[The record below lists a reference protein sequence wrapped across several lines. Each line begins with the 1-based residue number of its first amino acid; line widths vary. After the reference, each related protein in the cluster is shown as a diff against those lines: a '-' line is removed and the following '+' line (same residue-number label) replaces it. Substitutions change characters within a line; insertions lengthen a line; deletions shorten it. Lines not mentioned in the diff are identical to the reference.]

1 MDFVDNLMEDE
12 IERETL
18 LAKPTCFIIIGK
30 PLLDILSEGKVLPE
44 DKVLK
49 LILNR
54 LDSQDVEHYG
64 YVLSCLPLM
73 SEECLKIDEQIALI
87 KNLKLTPDFIINI
100 KYADKDLAKRLAG
113 LKQYPE
119 TGQLFTRDKW
129 QCEDVYIKKRDSKD
143 EAMEDKGVQ
152 AAGQGLKRDVIY
164 QMVWTPENLTRNA
177 LIRINMY
184 KDTVLKPLEDYMAA
198 HNPLYRMELDGHNT
212 PEELHSYVMS
222 RLGSLA
228 IKRVSIPILLNKAG
242 EELPEEADT
251 ADLLR
256 HMSSTNP
263 VAPGFRWTRS
273 RWGQTCPVALQEGRV
288 VPGQPELSVSFQ
300 DKLYILSS
308 SEAYQKFVTNPR
320 QYLLPPMPRPPCKV
334 SIVGPPQS
342 GNSTL
347 CKLLAQHYNALVLDA
362 EDLVQ
367 PILAK
372 IEQEKDTG
380 WVLDNFPSNLSQ
392 WDFLKQGEILPHI
405 IFCLKDTGGHNV
417 LERMYKRNK
426 EKVDGA
432 VMKRLRAEQSAKVG
446 PVLKKKEDVR
456 EVQSNLDT
464 IVGENDAVT
473 LPDHWE
479 LGYPDGPEMKGYKL
493 QLQKFV
499 SEWEAMETALTTA
512 ILVLEIDGKSPEDLL
527 QEIVLHMEKPFKYVP
542 WELSQLDLFEE
553 KEDMEALAELEK
565 PDENSSDNKAPDDE
579 DKVDRPRKRSFGD
592 TLHFCPVA
600 FKNQNTLWP
609 CTDEI
614 AAKYRE
620 KIFYFSRAE
629 ARDTFLQ
636 NPTRFVAKTEPLKPS
651 ALRILSLGTRG
662 SGKTSHGEWLARQ
675 LGLFHIQFREQLQM
689 LLIAKTKKRVP
700 YSDEVEPTDE
710 SLEELVTQIQDAR
723 LEAGEEEEEVE
734 EDTSDDDMEEV
745 ELTAEEYAIKDYLS
759 DGDSLSPHILDMVI
773 APFWDQ
779 EPYISTGFILEGFPH
794 HSEEVQYM
802 LDGQLF
808 PDVVVTMKVDV
819 TDVQKRLL
827 LAYLKRWRKR
837 RDHRQA
843 QMNILQDLRMKIRD
857 EKMVWRRAELTAEA
871 LTARFEFKFQDDEDE
886 DEEVDE
892 KEEAGDSMADKIEAI
907 LEVEFALDGDNED
920 SEIEEN
926 EEAAIERLK
935 REIEQRFASDEED
948 LATVTEMLS
957 EQNIPSISISASRKP
972 RFVRNQL
979 LQKLQPLL
987 TNRQSLFQTCQPIS
1001 STLAPR
1007 LLLFSYRL
1015 HSAFGCLDPI
1025 KENRNTFMLNPLKYL
1040 RQPKP
1045 TPSLPV
1051 KLAVVGPPKSGK
1063 TTVAQSFAQK
1073 YGLARLS
1080 IGRAMR
1086 MVLETQ
1092 EHTDL
1097 AVQVKQ
1103 LLSQGIVVPDELAIQ
1118 CLEVVL
1124 LSSVCSTRGYV
1135 LDGFPMTLKQAE
1147 LMGSR
1152 SIIPMIVIELELDTV
1167 EVLRRGH
1174 MDQIKPN
1181 KPHLMH
1187 DSTEILHNRTAHHRQ
1202 EVEQVR
1208 KYFQY
1213 QYRNWI
1219 VLDGFKSKW
1228 WIWSK
1233 IVKEVSIS
1241 MAYIDNFLERTLSGQ
1256 AASIDRMC
1264 ITPEELQHRL
1274 EEFGHYCPDCL
1285 AINYHLTDCSETVA
1299 LTHAAEYRGKLYKM
1313 CGKEHLEKFL
1323 SSPEKFVTPRCPYP
1337 LPEPHMLPSK
1347 LTEIQV
1353 KDKYPQKVQMM
1364 GFCPVTYFCGKQ
1376 RYEALVQGKM
1386 EFAVEYR
1393 EQFYFFRSKR
1403 EQEMFLRSPETFWD
1417 QKLPVKVPPLCDPV
1431 PLTALPTLGYLEQ
1444 AVAVAVFKAMT
1455 AAGCLKPKYPFVS
1468 IQRSAVLYVAFYLK
1482 ATNERSEEYIR
1493 RMHKANLTL
1502 YEKSCALLPYLSS
1515 TMRGRYKQPSER
1527 PIDFES
1533 KMNEF
1538 LALKD

>member
-12 IERETL
+12 AEKETL
-18 LAKPTCFIIIGK
+18 LAKPTCFIIVGKPGIGK
-30 PLLDILSEGKVLPE
+30 STLAKNIAESWKCIYIDDTDVLNTHIQNRTKEGLELLVILSEGWILPE
-44 DKVLK
+44 DKVLQ
-49 LILNR
+49 LILDR
-54 LDSQDVEHYG
+54 LDSRDVEHYG
-64 YVLSCLPLM
+64 YVLSCLPIM
-73 SEECLKIDEQIALI
+73 SEECLKIHEQVATI

-100 KYADKDLAKRLAG
+100 KCADKDLAERLAG

-129 QCEDVYIKKRDSKD
+129 QCEDVYIKRKYSKD
-143 EAMEDKGVQ
+143 KAMEDKGVQ
-152 AAGQGLKRDVIY
+152 DAGKGLQRDVIY
-164 QMVWTPENLTRNA
+164 HLVWSPENSTRNA

-198 HNPLYRMELDGHNT
+198 HNPLYRMELDGNNT
-212 PEELHSYVMS
+212 PEELYSYVMS

-228 IKRVSIPILLNKAG
+228 IKRVSIPILLHKPD

-256 HMSSTNP
+256 HMSSSNP
-263 VAPGFRWTRS
+263 VAPGFRWRRS
-273 RWGQTCPVALQEGRV
+273 RWGSTCPVALQEGRV

-308 SEAYQKFVTNPR
+308 AEAYQKFVTNPR

-342 GNSTL
+342 GKTTL
-347 CKLLAQHYNALVLDA
+347 CKLLAHHYNALVLDT

-372 IEQEKDTG
+372 IEQEEHTG

-392 WDFLKQGEILPHI
+392 WDFLNQGEILPHI
-405 IFCLKDTGGHNV
+405 IFCLKD
-417 LERMYKRNK
+417 
-426 EKVDGA
+426 
-432 VMKRLRAEQSAKVG
+432 S
-446 PVLKKKEDVR
+446 
-456 EVQSNLDT
+456 
-464 IVGENDAVT
+464 GEHD
-473 LPDHWE
+473 
-479 LGYPDGPEMKGYKL
+479 DGPEMKDYKL
-493 QLQKFV
+493 QLKQFV
-499 SEWEAMETALTTA
+499 SEWEEMEMVLTTA
-512 ILVLEIDGKSPEDLL
+512 ILILEIDGKSPEDLL
-527 QEIVLHMEKPFKYVP
+527 QEIIFHKEKPFKYVP

-553 KEDMEALAELEK
+553 EEDMEALAELEK
-565 PDENSSDNKAPDDE
+565 PDENSIDNKAPDDE
-579 DKVDRPRKRSFGD
+579 DKVSKLRRPRRRSFGD

-600 FKNQNTLWP
+600 FKNQNVLWP

-620 KIFYFSRAE
+620 KIFYFSRPE

-636 NPTRFVAKTEPLKPS
+636 NPTQFVAKTEPLKPP
-651 ALRILSLGTRG
+651 ALRILCLGTRG

-675 LGLFHIQFREQLQM
+675 LGLFHVQFRVQLQM
-689 LLIAKTKKRVP
+689 LLIAKTKKQVP
-700 YSDEVEPTDE
+700 YADEVEPVDE
-710 SLEELVTQIQDAR
+710 TLQELVTQIQDAR
-723 LEAGEEEEEVE
+723 EEAGEEEEEVVK
-734 EDTSDDDMEEV
+734 EDTSDDDIQHV
-745 ELTAEEYAIKDYLS
+745 ALTDAENAIKYYLS
-759 DGDSLSPHILDMVI
+759 DGDSLHPNILEMVI

-794 HSEEVQYM
+794 HSEEVQFM

-819 TDVQKRLL
+819 KDVQKRLL
-827 LAYLKRWRKR
+827 PAYLKRWRKR

-843 QMNILQDLRMKIRD
+843 QMKILQDLRKKIRD
-857 EKMVWRRAELTAEA
+857 EKMVWRRAELTAE
-871 LTARFEFKFQDDEDE
+871 DDEDE
-886 DEEVDE
+886 DDEVDE
-892 KEEAGDSMADKIEAI
+892 KEEPGDMAAKIEAI
-907 LEVEFALDGDNED
+907 LEVEFPLDGDNED

-935 REIEQRFASDEED
+935 MEIEQRFATDEDD
-948 LATVTEMLS
+948 LTTVTELLS

-987 TNRQSLFQTCQPIS
+987 VNRQSLFQTCQAITY
-1001 STLAPR
+1001 TLAPR
-1007 LLLFSYRL
+1007 LLLFSYKL

-1025 KENRNTFMLNPLKYL
+1025 KQYRERDLIQPLQWPLDTTHPVIFNQYIYFFESEENRNTFMLNPLKYL

-1045 TPSLPV
+1045 TQSLPV

-1080 IGRAMR
+1080 IGRAIR
-1086 MVLETQ
+1086 MVLEIQ
-1092 EHTDL
+1092 ETTDL
-1097 AVQVKQ
+1097 AVQVKL
-1103 LLSQGIVVPDELAIQ
+1103 LLSQGLMVPDELAIQ

-1124 LSSVCSTRGYV
+1124 LNSVCSTRGYV
-1135 LDGFPMTLKQAE
+1135 LDGFPITLKQAE

-1187 DSTEILHNRTAHHRQ
+1187 DSSEIHHIRTAHYKQ

-1241 MAYIDNFLERTLSGQ
+1241 MSYIDNFLERTLSGQ

-1353 KDKYPQKVQMM
+1353 KNKYPQLVQMM
-1364 GFCPVTYFCGKQ
+1364 GFCPVTYLCGKQ

-1386 EFAVEYR
+1386 EYAVEYR

-1403 EQEMFLRSPETFWD
+1403 EQDMFLRSPETFWD

-1444 AVAVAVFKAMT
+1444 AVAVAINKAMT

-1468 IQRSAVLYVAFYLK
+1468 IQRSAVLYVGFYLK
-1482 ATNERSEEYIR
+1482 ATNEKSEEYIR
-1493 RMHKANLTL
+1493 RMHKANLTV

-1515 TMRGRYKQPSER
+1515 AMRGRYKQPSER

-1538 LALKD
+1538 QALKG